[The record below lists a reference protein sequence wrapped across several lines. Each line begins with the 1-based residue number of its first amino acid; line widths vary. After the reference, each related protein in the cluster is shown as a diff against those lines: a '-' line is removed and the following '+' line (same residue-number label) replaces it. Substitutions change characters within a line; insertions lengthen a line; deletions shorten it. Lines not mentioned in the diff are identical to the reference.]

1 MPVWSHDL
9 SDFGQLSK
17 CEGFSPGISGQR
29 FYLPP
34 DDIQPQLR
42 LVLRLEDGSTVPSRI
57 IFDHELLIV
66 RKGTGTW
73 SGVQGS
79 VDLSVGAVCFV
90 RPFMLHTFAFDPG
103 CDRIGVHFDL
113 SLLIPGP
120 TRNVSLR
127 QPYDIRLTNRLTIQP
142 FILLPTDAAWDQLLR
157 DLDAVM
163 TDNTP
168 ATRLHAHAGVLHLLA
183 DMLITDIAAGAGSQA
198 DEASLRMDETID
210 YLRLHLKRPL
220 SLQDMA
226 EVAYMGAR
234 QLSRIFM
241 QRTGLPPMAYLRK
254 LRVDRA
260 RVLLSTPALSIK
272 QVAMEVG
279 FDDPYHFSRVFH
291 QAEGV
296 SPLEYRRTCGG
307 GADQ

>member
-1 MPVWSHDL
+1 MPLWSHDL

-17 CEGFSPGISGQR
+17 CEGFSPGTSGQR

-66 RKGTGTW
+66 RKGTGKW

-79 VDLSVGAVCFV
+79 FDLSVGAICFV

-103 CDRIGVHFDL
+103 CDRIGIHFDL
-113 SLLIPGP
+113 SPLIPGAD
-120 TRNVSLR
+120 RNVSLR
-127 QPYDIRLTNRLTIQP
+127 PPYDIRLSNRLTIRP
-142 FILLPTDAAWDQLLR
+142 FILLPTGAAWEQLLCC
-157 DLDAVM
+157 LDAVM
-163 TDNTP
+163 ADDAP
-168 ATRLHAHAGVLHLLA
+168 ATRLCARAEVLHLLA
-183 DMLITDIAAGAGSQA
+183 NMITPDTAAGSGGKA
-198 DEASLRMDETID
+198 DEVFLRLDETIE
-210 YLRLHLKRPL
+210 YLRLHLKRPIT
-220 SLQDMA
+220 LQDLA
-226 EVAYMGAR
+226 EVAHMGSR

-254 LRVDRA
+254 LRMDRA

-296 SPLEYRRTCGG
+296 SPLEYRRICGG
-307 GADQ
+307 GGDQ